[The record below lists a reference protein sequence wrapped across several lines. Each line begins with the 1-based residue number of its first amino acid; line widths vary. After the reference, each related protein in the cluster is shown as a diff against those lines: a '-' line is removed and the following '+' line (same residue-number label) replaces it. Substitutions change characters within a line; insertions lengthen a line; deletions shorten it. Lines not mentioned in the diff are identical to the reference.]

1 MTVIAPRVDGP
12 GQPEAD
18 PGLPTPEP
26 TPLPDIDTVR
36 ALAERYS
43 NWGRWGPDDE
53 LGTLNHIQA
62 SDVVAASGLVRSG
75 RVFSLAIPVDENG
88 PQQGGFGRFNPIHLM
103 IRDGNAAATGT
114 TVRDFYGGRD
124 RWIRGTDDLLIL
136 PLQSG
141 TQWDALAHIV
151 FDKRIYNGYDA
162 TDVGSKGAI
171 RNDIAKTRDRIVG
184 RGVLLDLPRIKGV
197 PWLEPGEAIHA
208 ADLDAAA
215 EAHGVTPGRGDIVL
229 IRTGQMAQCRAE
241 GSWGD
246 YAGGAAPGLALDA
259 VGWIH
264 DRDIAA
270 IATDTWGAEV
280 LPNETLDVFQ
290 PLHIILIVH
299 MGLLVGEI
307 FDLEALAADCAT
319 DRRYEFLF
327 AAPPLPITGGVG
339 SPVNPLAI
347 K

>member
-1 MTVIAPRVDGP
+1 MTITAARIDGP

-18 PGLPTPEP
+18 DGLPAIESA
-26 TPLPDIDTVR
+26 PDIDTVR
-36 ALAERYS
+36 SLIARYS
-43 NWGRWGPDDE
+43 NWGRWGPADE
-53 LGTLNHIQA
+53 LGTLNHILP
-62 SDVVAASGLVRSG
+62 SDVVAASALVRSG
-75 RVFSLAIPVDENG
+75 RVFSLSIPVDENG
-88 PQQGGFGRFNPIHLM
+88 PQSGGFGRFNPIHLM

-141 TQWDALAHIV
+141 TQWDALGHIV
-151 FDKRIYNGYDA
+151 FDGHIYNGYDA

-184 RGVLLDLPRIKGV
+184 RGVLLDIPRARGV
-197 PWLEPGEAIHA
+197 AWLEPGEEIHA

-215 EAHGVTPGRGDIVL
+215 AAQGVTVGRGDIVL
-229 IRTGQMAQCRAE
+229 IRTGQMAQCRADGAW
-241 GSWGD
+241 GS
-246 YAGGAAPGLALDA
+246 YAGGAAPGLALDT

-264 DRDIAA
+264 DHDLAA
-270 IATDTWGAEV
+270 VASDTWGLEV
-280 LPNETLDVFQ
+280 LPNETPDVFQ

-299 MGLLVGEI
+299 LGLLVGEI
-307 FDLEALAADCAT
+307 FDLEALADDCAS
-319 DRRYEFLF
+319 DGRYEFLF
-327 AAPPLPITGGVG
+327 TAPPLPITGGVG